1 MSGYPQVPREQL
13 IERRPAQPRSARRRV
28 VVGTLLALTVAI
40 VALAAQLNSA
50 SAQSAPT
57 AAAAA
62 PADPAKPAAVLPP
75 DEVTRRVKSL
85 EKELR
90 CLVCQNQTLADSN
103 ADLAKDLRD
112 QVVEQVSQGK
122 SDDEVKAY
130 LVARYG
136 DFVLYRPPFKV
147 ITLGLWVGPFALL
160 IVGGVIFLMV
170 QRRQRIR
177 ARAGSETAR
186 GADDTT
192 AGPSAEAHERAR
204 KLLD

>member
-1 MSGYPQVPREQL
+1 MSGHQQFPRAEL
-13 IERRPAQPRSARRRV
+13 IGRRAAQPQSARRRLI
-28 VVGTLLALTVAI
+28 VGTLLALTLAI
-40 VALAAQLNSA
+40 ATMASQINSA
-50 SAQSAPT
+50 WAQSAPT
-57 AAAAA
+57 AAAVPGDA
-62 PADPAKPAAVLPP
+62 AKPASVLPP

-136 DFVLYRPPFKV
+136 DFVLYRPPFKAT
-147 ITLGLWVGPFALL
+147 TLGLWVGPFALL
-160 IVGGVIFLMV
+160 IVGGVVFVMV
-170 QRRQRIR
+170 QRRQRKR
-177 ARAGSETAR
+177 AQAGSETAR

>member
-1 MSGYPQVPREQL
+1 MSGHLQFPREGL
-13 IERRPAQPRSARRRV
+13 IGPRAAQPQSARRRLI
-28 VVGTLLALTVAI
+28 VGTLLALTLAI
-40 VALAAQLNSA
+40 ATMAAQINSA

-57 AAAAA
+57 AAAAPGDA
-62 PADPAKPAAVLPP
+62 AKPAAVLPP

-122 SDDEVKAY
+122 SDVEVKAY

-147 ITLGLWVGPFALL
+147 TTLGLWVGPFALL
-160 IVGGVIFLMV
+160 IVGGVVFVMV
-170 QRRQRIR
+170 QRRQRKR
-177 ARAGSETAR
+177 AQAGSETAR

>member
-13 IERRPAQPRSARRRV
+13 VERRTAQPRSARRSV
-28 VVGTLLALTVAI
+28 VVDTLLALTVAI

-57 AAAAA
+57 AATA
-62 PADPAKPAAVLPP
+62 PADAAKPAAVLPP

-112 QVVEQVSQGK
+112 QVLGQVSQGK